1 MIEQRQGLIDSIRK
15 KFMHVE
21 TCPFEGERI
30 FFENAGGSLRLKSVV
45 ETSALY
51 ASYPD
56 NQGRENDAS
65 KALVKS
71 IETGKAKM
79 KLFFNADRGD
89 VMVGE
94 SGTELLFRLIRTAAT
109 ELPERGVM
117 LSSTLEHPASMSAM
131 KKWAKNTHRDHL
143 IVKHNNETGTVDERA
158 YIKKLTSNVRVV
170 SIVHT
175 SPVTGMTVDLEKITK
190 EVRNVAPECIII
202 VDGIQHSSH
211 GAIDVQKYDIDGY
224 VVSPYKMF
232 SRHGYGVAWASERLC
247 ALNKEQLADGPA
259 QNWELGTRDA
269 GSYATFSDVVDYL
282 DWLGSNFTNSKSVRE
297 RLEAS
302 SIAIKSHERE
312 LVNLLLHG
320 SENLIGL
327 IKNEKIKI
335 IGDLTSTSR
344 EGVVSFYLKNNPS
357 SLIVEKLRQ
366 RKIRVHIR
374 KDDHYCGNILR
385 PLNQKDCIRFSICHY
400 NSKAEVIEFL
410 KAINEISAH

>member
-1 MIEQRQGLIDSIRK
+1 MIEQRQGLIESIRK

-56 NQGRENDAS
+56 NQGRENEAS
-65 KALVKS
+65 KALVRS
-71 IETGKAKM
+71 IENGKSKM
-79 KLFFNADRGD
+79 RLFFNADRGD
-89 VMVGE
+89 VIVGE
-94 SGTELLFRLIRTAAT
+94 SGTELLFRLIRTAAL
-109 ELPERGVM
+109 ELPRGGTM

-131 KKWAKNTHRDHL
+131 KKWAKNTLRSHI
-143 IVKHNNETGTVDERA
+143 IVEHDDELGIVDERA
-158 YIKKLTSNVRVV
+158 YLKKLTRDVRVV

-190 EVRNVAPECIII
+190 EVRNVTPDCIII

-211 GAIDVQKYDIDGY
+211 GAIDVQKYDIDSY

-232 SRHGYGVAWASERLC
+232 SRHGYGVAWASDRLC
-247 ALNKEQLADGPA
+247 ALGKEQLVGGPFH
-259 QNWELGTRDA
+259 NWELGTRDA

-282 DWLGSNFTNSKSVRE
+282 DWLGSNFTNSESARE

-302 SIAIKSHERE
+302 SVAIKSHEQE
-312 LVNLLLHG
+312 LVNLALHG

-327 IKNEKIKI
+327 IKNEQIEI
-335 IGDLTSTSR
+335 IGDLASTSR
-344 EGVVSFYLKNNPS
+344 EGVVSFYLKNKPS

-400 NSKAEVIEFL
+400 NSKAEVMEFL

>member
-1 MIEQRQGLIDSIRK
+1 MIEQRQGLIESIRK

-79 KLFFNADRGD
+79 RLFFNADRGD
-89 VMVGE
+89 VIVGE

-109 ELPERGVM
+109 ELPEGGAM

-131 KKWAKNTHRDHL
+131 RKWAKNTYRDHL
-143 IVKHNNETGTVDERA
+143 IVKHNDETGTVDERA

-175 SPVTGMTVDLEKITK
+175 SPVTGMTVDLEKLTK

-211 GAIDVQKYDIDGY
+211 GAIDVRKYDIDGY

-232 SRHGYGVAWASERLC
+232 SRHGYGVAWASHRLC
-247 ALNKEQLADGPA
+247 TLNKEQLVDGPS

-282 DWLGSNFTNSKSVRE
+282 DWLGSNFTDSENIRE
-297 RLEAS
+297 RLEVS
-302 SIAIKSHERE
+302 SLAIKSHERE
-312 LVNLLLHG
+312 LVDLVLKGTEDLAGLATN
-320 SENLIGL
+320 NKIQVIG
-327 IKNEKIKI
+327 NS
-335 IGDLTSTSR
+335 TSASR
-344 EGVVSFYLKNNPS
+344 EGVVSFYQKNKPS
-357 SLIVEKLRQ
+357 SLIVEQLRE

-374 KDDHYCGNILR
+374 KDDHYCGNILK

-400 NSKAEVIEFL
+400 NSKAEVVKFL
-410 KAINEISAH
+410 EAINEISAH